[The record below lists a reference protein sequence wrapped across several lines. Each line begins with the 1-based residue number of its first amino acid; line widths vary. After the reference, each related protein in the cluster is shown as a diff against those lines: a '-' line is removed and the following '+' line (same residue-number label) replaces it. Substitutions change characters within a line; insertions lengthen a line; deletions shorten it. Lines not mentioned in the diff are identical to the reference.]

1 MSVLSARKCHLS
13 PSLPLSKLLMMIL
26 IVIRTLFPMLPK
38 SFDND
43 AGDDASDYVERKQ
56 MSPCALPA
64 VVEAAAHGAYC

>member
-1 MSVLSARKCHLS
+1 
-13 PSLPLSKLLMMIL
+13 MMIL